1 MKLSLK
7 DYNSL
12 NDNEKFNKL
21 MPIFEHIIEK
31 YNYTITDNK
40 EFFNDVKKILQ
51 EASSIKFDNKEDILP
66 TLKKFIIEKYLL
78 LISNKMK
85 KNNEYLMNC
94 ISKIINN
101 KLSIV
106 DNYKDARLEFN
117 KFYRIRVFIS
127 IFYN

>member
-51 EASSIKFDNKEDILP
+51 EASSIKFDNEEDILP
-66 TLKKFIIEKYLL
+66 TLKKFIIEKYLV
-78 LISNKMK
+78 IK
-85 KNNEYLMNC
+85 
-94 ISKIINN
+94 
-101 KLSIV
+101 
-106 DNYKDARLEFN
+106 
-117 KFYRIRVFIS
+117 
-127 IFYN
+127 